1 MKKFIWIYLFLLMS
15 LAAAVSLERFEYS
28 KEYIGSVFSGGR
40 EQINVDD
47 PDMQRMLILK
57 NVTTKVDLFRSYA
70 RVRIFYTLVNKDKR
84 QPLGFRLS
92 YPKIDMNL
100 GKEKMIRD
108 AANTVLNTEYEDKVV
123 FGNYND
129 FTVTIDGVPE
139 EYVNETDIEFE
150 TNIPFR
156 VGNESLVKN
165 EDGSYTD
172 IEVSSYLYRY
182 GWYHVA
188 LRLEP
193 SSSSTV
199 VVSYSVPLYQNTVL
213 IKGNDDMNFEDP
225 ALTYDYYD
233 SPDGKHLLSDKIFSF
248 YNYVP
253 YDSDVK
259 ALKRVYEFYSRL
271 ANDKF
276 INVFPLK
283 YKAGKKCISFIY
295 KGDKFGEIDN
305 IYVKMS
311 EYNDPDNVPSY
322 YFETT
327 PERVQTA
334 GRQVYVFDEQNKE
347 LILKYN
353 RKNKRSVSS
362 LLPKRD
368 DIGISEISAVV
379 GKPLSGQQPKS
390 HSVTFEITMSQSEDF
405 SNPIVSTAEVTLPVY
420 DELNPKKI
428 ILYKGEQKQAKYIR
442 IKADSGKSGESA
454 PVVFDSIQV
463 LQ

>member
-1 MKKFIWIYLFLLMS
+1 MKKCIWIYLFLLIS

-28 KEYIGSVFSGGR
+28 KEYIGSVFSGGK
-40 EQINVDD
+40 EKIAVDD

-57 NVTTKVDLFRSYA
+57 NVTTKVDLFRTYA

-108 AANTVLNTEYEDKVV
+108 AANAVLNTEYEDKVV

-156 VGNESLVKN
+156 IGNESLTRN
-165 EDGSYTD
+165 DDGSYTD

-233 SPDGKHLLSDKIFSF
+233 LSDGKHLLSDKIFSF

-253 YDSDVK
+253 YDSEIK
-259 ALKRVYEFYSRL
+259 AQKRVYEFYSRL
-271 ANDKF
+271 ADDKF

-283 YKAGKKCISFIY
+283 YKVGKRLISFVY
-295 KGDKFGEIDN
+295 KGDRFGEIDN

-311 EYNDPDNVPSY
+311 EYNNPNNVPSY
-322 YFETT
+322 YFEII
-327 PERVQTA
+327 PEKVQSA
-334 GRQVYVFDEQNKE
+334 GRQVYVFGEQNKE

-368 DIGISEISAVV
+368 DISISEITAIV
-379 GKPLSGQQPKS
+379 GKPLSDQTAKS
-390 HSVTFEITMSQSEDF
+390 RNVTFEITMSQSEDF
-405 SNPIVSTAEVTLPVY
+405 SNPIVNTVEETLSVY

-428 ILYKGEQKQAKYIR
+428 ILYKGEPVQAKYIR
-442 IKADSGKSGESA
+442 VKISDGKSVESV

>member
-1 MKKFIWIYLFLLMS
+1 MKKHVWIYLFLLMS
-15 LAAAVSLERFEYS
+15 LSAAMSMERFEYH
-28 KEYIGSVFSGGR
+28 KQYAGSVFSGGK
-40 EQINVDD
+40 EKIAADD
-47 PDMQRMLILK
+47 PEMLRMLILK
-57 NVTTKVDLFRSYA
+57 NVTTKVDLFGSYA
-70 RVRIFYTLVNKDKR
+70 RVRIFYTFTNKHKK

-100 GKEKMIRD
+100 GKENMIRD
-108 AANTVLNTEYEDKVV
+108 AANAVLNTEYEDKVI

-156 VGNESLVKN
+156 IGDESLVRN

-199 VVSYSVPLYQNTVL
+199 VISYSVPLYQNTVT
-213 IKGNDDMNFEDP
+213 IKANDDMNFEDP

-233 SPDGKHLLSDKIFSF
+233 LPDGKRLLSDKIFSF

-259 ALKRVYEFYSRL
+259 AQKRVYEFYPRL
-271 ANDKF
+271 IDDKF
-276 INVFPLK
+276 INVFPMK
-283 YKAGKKCISFIY
+283 SKTTKKGILYVY
-295 KGDKFGEIDN
+295 KGDRFGEIDN

-311 EYNDPDNVPSY
+311 EYNNPANVPSY
-322 YFETT
+322 YFESA

-334 GRQVYVFDEQNKE
+334 GRQVYVFDAQSKD
-347 LILKYN
+347 LVLRYN

-379 GKPLSGQQPKS
+379 GKPLSGQQTKS
-390 HSVTFEITMSQSEDF
+390 RSMTFEVQFAQNEDF
-405 SNPIVSTAEVTLPVY
+405 SDASVSTAEVTLPVY

-428 ILYKGEQKQAKYIR
+428 ILYKGDTVHAKYIR
-442 IKADSGKSGESA
+442 IKADGGKSGEPA
-454 PVVFDSIQV
+454 PVFDSIQI